1 MTPNPTWYVCR
12 VISRQERKIVASL
25 EEKGLTAYCPMERKW
40 SLHARPKVAVSRA
53 LFPGYVFAIL
63 PDDEALDEARKD
75 RRVREIMC
83 DKFGNP
89 IVASTRSL
97 RGLFIADMFHE
108 FDHTYVAPKPKKVKG
123 RRYSPKWKP
132 GQQVK
137 IVSGAMEGFVGQVI
151 RAKGKARFD
160 LLLNIFGRDQEV
172 NVPQQDI
179 EAVETQDIAPS
190 LAA

>member
-12 VISRQERKIVASL
+12 VISRQEKRIVASL
-25 EEKGLTAYCPMERKW
+25 EEKGLTVYCPMERKW
-40 SLHARPKVAVSRA
+40 SLHARPKVAISRA

-63 PDDEALDEARKD
+63 PDDEALDEVRKD

-108 FDHTYVAPKPKKVKG
+108 FDHTYVAPKVKG
-123 RRYSPKWKP
+123 KKYSHKWTA

-137 IVSGAMEGFVGQVI
+137 IIRGPLEGFIGRVI
-151 RAKGKARFD
+151 KAKGKARFE
-160 LLLNIFGRDQEV
+160 LLLNVFGRDQEV
-172 NVPQQDI
+172 NVSHSEI
-179 EAVETQDIAPS
+179 ETYQAPDIAPS